1 VGVVGL
7 VEYVC
12 THSCLVFIEED
23 PNFIPEDV
31 KQVAV
36 LHPTLPVVQGPIR
49 KLTMAQDSDVIL
61 DFVGTLVWLLVL
73 MLSLLI
79 VALQCLLPRQFIQ

>member
-12 THSCLVFIEED
+12 THSYLVFIEED
-23 PNFIPEDV
+23 PNFVPKDV
-31 KQVAV
+31 EYVTI
-36 LHPTLPVVQGPIR
+36 LHPTLPVVQGLHR

-61 DFVGTLVWLLVL
+61 DVVTH
-73 MLSLLI
+73 
-79 VALQCLLPRQFIQ
+79 

>member
-1 VGVVGL
+1 VVGL

-12 THSCLVFIEED
+12 THSCLVFTEED
-23 PNFIPEDV
+23 PNFVPEDV
-31 KQVAV
+31 EYVAV
-36 LHPTLPVVQGPIR
+36 LHPTLHVVQGLHR

-61 DFVGTLVWLLVL
+61 DFIGTLVWLVVL

-79 VALQCLLPRQFIQ
+79 VTLQCPLPRRFVR

>member
-1 VGVVGL
+1 MVGL

-23 PNFIPEDV
+23 PNFVPEDV
-31 KQVAV
+31 ELVAV
-36 LHPTLPVVQGPIR
+36 LHPTLPVVQGLHR
-49 KLTMAQDSDVIL
+49 KFTIAEDSNIIL
-61 DFVGTLVWLLVL
+61 DFIGTLVWLLVL

-79 VALQCLLPRQFIQ
+79 VALQCPLPQRFVR

>member
-12 THSCLVFIEED
+12 THSCLVFTEEY
-23 PNFIPEDV
+23 PNFVPEDV
-31 KQVAV
+31 EYVAV
-36 LHPTLPVVQGPIR
+36 LHPTLPVVQGLHR

-61 DFVGTLVWLLVL
+61 DFVGTLVWLVVL

-79 VALQCLLPRQFIQ
+79 VALQCPLPQRFIR